1 MDFYKIPIGFGM
13 ALAMNEAAMN
23 AYSAMTEQQKHAI
36 LEKAHHAKSELEMK
50 QIVENIVKK

>member
-1 MDFYKIPIGFGM
+1 
-13 ALAMNEAAMN
+13 MNEAAMN

-50 QIVENIVKK
+50 QIVESIVKK